1 MSDEET
7 KIAKSIS
14 KDLNILKNLT
24 KSKILKVIKYL
35 SDEYYNNAKSIV
47 SDEIFDY
54 IKEYYEEKTG
64 KKAPIGAPLKDKTN
78 SVILPYYMG
87 SLDKIKPSDKT
98 LDKWINTH
106 PGNYCVSYKLDG
118 MSILLVKKDGKVN
131 MYRRGDGVEAD
142 DLTPFLQYINANTS
156 KMVDGDA
163 IRGEVVFTKK
173 NFKKVQKI
181 LTETKTNKN
190 KDRKYKQSRNV
201 VSGIFNEK
209 DPKTKKDI
217 LKYVDFV
224 AYWVLSPEMKISN
237 QMKYLEE
244 KKMLVVDYVMRKEIT
259 TDYLSKKLLKGR
271 EDYEYQIDGL
281 VVVDNSQIYLQENKN
296 PSFAFS
302 FKQVMADQIMQSMVV
317 DVIWEVSKDKY
328 IKPKVQIEPI
338 ELLDTEIEFA
348 TANNA
353 RYIYD
358 NNINVGTVVEMI
370 KSNDIIPKIHKII
383 KHSGL
388 KKPKMPSIKYKWN
401 DTEVDIIAINMDK
414 ETKNKVIVK
423 KLAMFFDTLNIK
435 DVGEGVLTKFVDNGY
450 DDIFKIL
457 EAKKSDLYDI
467 DGLGKKSVEK
477 IYKNINEKLKDRKL
491 YEIMTASQ
499 LLGRGIGDKK
509 FKLITDDYPNIIKIY
524 EEKGKAHTKKL
535 INTIAGFQDI
545 TTNKVVDA
553 MDDFIAY
560 YKRLIKI
567 KPNLIEKVT
576 NKKVTKLKNN
586 GAEKYRNKKIVFTGC
601 RLKDEDIK
609 NDLEIVGAK
618 VSTSVSGSTDIV
630 VADDIN
636 DGSSKLQKARDLKVK
651 IISKDSFYNSLK

>member
-1 MSDEET
+1 MNDTEK
-7 KIAKSIS
+7 KISKSIS
-14 KDLNILKNLT
+14 KDLSILKNLT

-54 IKEYYEEKTG
+54 IKTYYEEKTG
-64 KKAPIGAPLKDKTN
+64 KKAPTGAPLKDRTN
-78 SVILPYYMG
+78 ATVLPYYMG
-87 SLDKIKPSDKT
+87 SLDKIKPSDKSF
-98 LDKWINTH
+98 DKWIDKFT
-106 PGNYCVSYKLDG
+106 GNYCVSYKLDG
-118 MSILLVKKDGKVN
+118 MSVLITKKDGKVN
-131 MYRRGDGVEAD
+131 MYRRGDGIEAD
-142 DLTPFLQYINANTS
+142 DITQFLKYINANTS

-163 IRGEVVFTKK
+163 IRGEAVFTKK

-181 LTETKTNKN
+181 LNDTKTNKTKN
-190 KDRKYKQSRNV
+190 RKYKQSRNV

-209 DPKTKKDI
+209 DASTKKDI

-244 KKMLVVDYVMRKEIT
+244 TKILVVDYVMKKEIT

-271 EDYEYQIDGL
+271 DDYEYQIDGL

-302 FKQVMADQIMQSMVV
+302 FKQVMSDQIMQSMVV
-317 DVIWEVSKDKY
+317 DVLWDVSKDKY
-328 IKPKVQIEPI
+328 LKPRVKIEPI

-353 RYIYD
+353 KYIYD
-358 NNINVGTVVEMI
+358 NKINVGTVVEMI

-383 KHSGL
+383 KHSDL
-388 KKPKMPSIKYKWN
+388 KNPKMPSIKYEWN
-401 DTEVDIIAINMDK
+401 DTGVDIIAINMDK

-423 KLAMFFDTLNIK
+423 KLGMFFDALNIK
-435 DVGEGVLTKFVDNGY
+435 EVGEGVLTKFVDNGY
-450 DDIFKIL
+450 NDIFKIL
-457 EAKKSDLYDI
+457 EAKKTELYDI

-509 FKLITDDYPNIIKIY
+509 FKLITDDYQNIIKIY
-524 EEKGKAHTKKL
+524 QEKGKAHTKKL
-535 INTIAGFQDI
+535 INTITGFQDT
-545 TTNKVVDA
+545 TTNKIVDSF
-553 MDDFIAY
+553 DKFIEY
-560 YKRLIKI
+560 YNKLVEI
-567 KPNLIEKVT
+567 KPNLIEKPKNKADIK
-576 NKKVTKLKNN
+576 NKKV
-586 GAEKYRNKKIVFTGC
+586 EKYRDKKIVFTGF
-601 RLKDEDIK
+601 RDKEIES
-609 NDLEIVGAK
+609 DLEIFKAK
-618 VSTSVSGSTDIV
+618 VSTSVSGSTDLV
-630 VADDIN
+630 VAKDIN
-636 DGSSKLQKARDLKVK
+636 EDSNKLNKAKELKIK
-651 IISKDSFYNSLK
+651 IISKDEFYNSLKK